1 MKKRSE
7 ATKPTETPT
16 IPEPAESS
24 SSLEEPKKK
33 AYDFKSANARKESH
47 LRPDLAA
54 IVETVWVEDM
64 NKLWKRIKAA
74 LPIGERRSEHGF
86 LVKRLDEF
94 RVLSYEAHNLYV
106 TAVREEHRWE
116 LENEVTNSAM
126 WNEASRELETEKNDK
141 IRTKAITEADVRAK
155 IMALHPDEFMAQE
168 TKRKALKLTV
178 VDLTYLVKVVNEA
191 CEDTRVMLA
200 KLRS

>member
-24 SSLEEPKKK
+24 SSLEEKKK

-94 RVLSYEAHNLYV
+94 RVLSYEAHNLYA
-106 TAVREEHRWE
+106 TAKREEHRWD
-116 LENEVTNSAM
+116 LENEVVFSAM
-126 WNEASRELETEKNDK
+126 WNEASRELQGEKEDK
-141 IRTKAITEADVRAK
+141 TRSKNITDSDIRSK
-155 IMALHPDEFMAQE
+155 IMTLHPVEYVAQE

-178 VDLTYLVKVVNEA
+178 EDLTYLVKVVNEA

>member
-7 ATKPTETPT
+7 ATTKPTT
-16 IPEPAESS
+16 PEPAESS
-24 SSLEEPKKK
+24 SALEEPKRR
-33 AYDFKSANARKESH
+33 AYDFKSVNARKESH

-54 IVETVWVEDM
+54 IVETGWVEDM
-64 NKLWKRIKAA
+64 NKLWKCIKAA

-106 TAVREEHRWE
+106 TAKREEHRWE
-116 LENEVTNSAM
+116 LENEVTNAAM
-126 WNEASRELETEKNDK
+126 WNEASRELETEKSDK
-141 IRTKAITEADVRAK
+141 LRSKAITEADVRAK
-155 IMALHPDEFMAQE
+155 IMVLHPDEFVAQE
-168 TKRKALKLTV
+168 TRRKALKLTV
-178 VDLTYLVKVVNEA
+178 EDLTYLVKVVAEG